1 MMTIAGLYA
10 LTPDNIGDT
19 DLLCAMC
26 EEVLAAGI
34 GLLQYR
40 DSAVGEAEKLHR
52 AYRLRDLC
60 RQADA
65 LFIVNNAPMLAQ
77 KVDANGVHLGQK
89 DGDIS
94 TARHLLGENAVIGVS
109 CHNDIKLAEAAV
121 AAGADYCALGAVFS
135 FLNQARH
142 DKMPACF
149 IAGSQAKNKP
159 ARHRH
164 RRYHP

>member
-1 MMTIAGLYA
+1 MSAG
-10 LTPDNIGDT
+10 
-19 DLLCAMC
+19 
-26 EEVLAAGI
+26 
-34 GLLQYR
+34 
-40 DSAVGEAEKLHR
+40 
-52 AYRLRDLC
+52 
-60 RQADA
+60 DA

-94 TARHLLGENAVIGVS
+94 TARHLLGENALSPFRVS

-121 AAGADYCALGAVFS
+121 AAGADYCALGAVFPS
-135 FLNQARH
+135 STKPAH